1 MRVVGVLALAAV
13 LFGSATAA
21 AAEAS
26 AWRFVTLGTNSGPI
40 PNAQRAEPAN
50 LLRAGDKAI
59 LIDVGDAAPWQLAKA
74 GVPLPQVEAVFVSHL
89 HFDHTGGLFAFMGQ
103 RYQGGAATPV
113 TIYGPRGTGATVEG
127 LLAAMAPMT
136 DIDVNKRA
144 REQLAPREM
153 FKVVELEDGA
163 RVALGDVTAIVAAN
177 SHHILSE
184 TVNPKAKGASLSF
197 RFDVPGR
204 SIVYTGDTGPSG
216 AVEALAAGADV
227 LVAEVMDPD
236 LALAA
241 ARVRAPNLPAM
252 ALGLVE
258 QHFRRQHLSPTEV
271 GRMANRSRVKKLV
284 LTHNALPDGALSAA
298 KKAIAAEFKGRIVF
312 AKDLDAF

>member
-1 MRVVGVLALAAV
+1 MRIVGVVALAAV

-21 AAEAS
+21 AAETS

-40 PNAQRAEPAN
+40 PNAHRSEPAN
-50 LLRAGDKAI
+50 VLRAGDKAI

-74 GVPLPQVEAVFVSHL
+74 GITLPQVQAVFVSHL

-103 RYQGGAATPV
+103 RYQVGAATPV
-113 TIYGPRGTGATVEG
+113 TIYGPRGTAKTVEG

-136 DIDVNKRA
+136 EIDANKQA
-144 REQLAPREM
+144 REQLAAREM

-163 RVALGDVTAIVAAN
+163 RVALGDVTAVVAAN

-197 RFDVPGR
+197 RFDMPGR
-204 SIVYTGDTGPSG
+204 SIVYTGDTGPSA

-241 ARVRAPNLPAM
+241 LRVSAPHLPPM

-271 GRMANRSRVKKLV
+271 GRMANRSQVKELV
-284 LTHNALPDGALSAA
+284 LTHNALPDAALAAA
-298 KKAIAAEFKGRIVF
+298 KKAIAAEFKGRIIF